1 LRFKPADPDK
11 KAENAQKPAST
22 ATGPGMDGGGPRGPG
37 GQGAGKGKKRDGQG
51 GTVHIIAD
59 GALKPVPVQI
69 GISDGRMTELLSGDL
84 KEGERVVVGEN
95 SDGGK
100 KPSSV
105 GMRMF

>member
-1 LRFKPADPDK
+1 MGA
-11 KAENAQKPAST
+11 
-22 ATGPGMDGGGPRGPG
+22 GMDGGGPRGAG

-51 GTVHIIAD
+51 GTVFIITD
-59 GALKPVPVQI
+59 GELKPVSVHI